1 MMKIQH
7 YILLAL
13 TLCTTVRVHAD
24 ETIRYVKTTQDGGS
38 YSHQGRSW
46 DDAYDNIQ
54 TAIDAVEKAGG
65 GSVYVAAGTYRP
77 TTAAHNGGSSAKSF
91 YTFQMKPGVKVYG
104 GFAGTES
111 SPEER
116 ETVETT
122 VGVFYS
128 NQTILSG
135 NLSDRETKFTFNES
149 RNRFE
154 TAFYNNVYHVVTF
167 AQEFENNRAK
177 ALTKTAL
184 LDGFVIKDGYANNP
198 SASAVRTHYA
208 YGAGIYLVEGGE
220 VNRCEIYHCE
230 ASRSGGGVYLDG
242 GGRLDYSY
250 VHDCQARGI
259 GVEYGHGGGVFV
271 EDKGTVRHS
280 SIVGNVGRVGGGLC
294 LYNNREVSETP
305 TPTMF
310 AAATLVA
317 GNTAL
322 SEAGGVYMRRGGV
335 LNGVTVARNACLG
348 TGATYS
354 DMVTGTAGGVMV
366 RDMAWIYN
374 SVLWGNSCQAS
385 QDIQLNSILTN
396 ASSTVRPIIDYVA
409 LTKSDA
415 TDWSGASRSHII
427 GLSDYNLR
435 SEAESE
441 GAAIGAD
448 DRFARFEA
456 PIPVAG
462 VSSCLEN
469 IDIASS
475 GERNSNNGINQYKW
489 EPYTYSDLN
498 GAGVQLRDLQSGAAF
513 VNAVVTVDIRSR
525 AFAPKCTVGA
535 IVAEPA
541 KKAYTMMTSIE
552 DPTEGEIP
560 TFFVDPSY
568 KFEDH
573 AADFGDRWGT
583 PYPSLTP
590 IVEYAKTELLDKGTA
605 TRVQILMKA
614 GTVGT
619 ADHHEAAYM
628 RQTSLRMYSG
638 IRIYGG
644 YDPTLEDNG
653 TEGNWAPNISRR
665 DPVAY
670 PSIISGNITG
680 DYSKAVYHVVRYD
693 DAEHTVLDGL
703 QIRGGNVSQTDD
715 SVEGGHADHDHGAG
729 IHFEGGQDNIVR
741 NCIVA
746 GNTAPRGAAIYITP
760 TTSHPAAELTMT
772 NCVVHNNA
780 VKAANSSSDE
790 APVGVG
796 VIHLETGATLTMD
809 HCDVTRN
816 VGAGAYVAAGATINA
831 SNSMVFANTKA
842 PYSTIRNLT
851 DESYYSNLVAESGA
865 TVNAT
870 NILVGEHDT
879 TDQDGVSNILSYD
892 PSSTNYPWMV
902 NPTSNSGVS
911 PNGDVTF
918 YGGKTNW
925 MPRNMNP
932 MVNQLAS
939 TVGTDMSGAPR
950 TYGGR
955 ADIGAVENRVT
966 PEYPDGQLTPGEV
979 LYVRDYSHES
989 GTQMDTYDGSN
1000 FDGEGVPQTFTR
1012 NPDGLGLYTA
1022 SGEYLDGS
1030 SWALAINGNA
1040 NYSAGVQTIDASS
1053 PVTAI
1058 GDLHTYADVAA
1069 YNSDA
1074 NKYSYKLG
1082 MLSANTTSGTTYY
1095 ATYDTSTSS
1104 KIKSETDIQAA
1115 DSYIFIEAGT
1125 GSDGSHSAYKIYNV
1139 SQSKYVTYSGV
1150 GNAQNLVDL
1159 SADITDQNSK
1169 WYVVA
1174 SDSHT
1179 SSYKFNIIPA
1189 TNSSI
1194 GSNTPGWNYNGGTN
1208 YPLSLYQRNETNSQW
1223 QIVANETRVIPI
1235 HVSGLQ
1241 TAVNTQHGQYLS
1253 THTSSLVWV
1262 GAGEYE
1268 YAPST
1273 EIDQYGIEHRYIYKM
1288 LEGVEVVGGFP
1299 ATGNPGMKERAP
1311 KKHVSYLET
1320 QIGDYLDTEDPDRK
1334 VLVNNLYDSEANKGV
1349 LGRPNEGRVLY
1360 QPKDFTEETSWNG
1373 FTLRRGYLFQCMR
1386 LNLVGNIQNVVD
1398 KVTKPGYSAGAFGGA
1413 GAFIRQGGVLENCR
1427 VEDNVVFY
1435 SSKDQ
1440 TGGYWGQANV
1450 EGNMG
1455 GYHIAGAGVYNAG
1468 GTVKNCEIIG
1478 NQLYSYRAA
1487 RQAAWAYGAGLF
1499 MGQGTVYNTVISGND
1514 IRTFGET
1521 STYNENNDVQA
1532 GGGCFLFGGSFFNNT
1547 VVGNTTTPFD
1557 NPDTYGETPVRSTVP
1572 GNQFVY
1578 APGIFVVGSN
1588 VVLYNTIIANNGFSS
1603 VAHHPKDITYSFN
1616 NNSHVIYGYP
1626 ILSVGQNW
1634 ALVPDAVRGYYNC
1647 VGPCEDN
1654 EPFYGF
1660 KSNTANQNNGSNAYQ
1675 EQMAYNQN
1683 GNREVD
1689 GVRLC
1694 AENLLNK
1701 DPMVYADGQF
1711 IYQEQPGSPCI
1722 NAGTEVEYG
1731 AGGQALDLPSYDAA
1745 YTDRIKD
1752 CRLDIGAYDYDGI
1765 QTVTPTLLQADGTSA
1780 ASLAEAARAEFYVS
1794 QTGLG
1799 SSSASDPANAAC
1811 MQKLQK
1817 VLDAA
1822 GRYKAGL
1829 DYDGT
1834 ELTLSEEEKAQ
1845 RKSIQVV
1852 VKIAAIPGAT
1862 IDYYPTRTA
1871 ASSNNEN
1878 VRNYSIQVPRGVEL
1892 WGGFENPTS
1901 GTATAAYADANR
1913 NITAHKSYLGAT
1925 YDVDGSKTTGYHVV
1939 TFTDKLFRADGT
1951 QIETHPSLLALDVKG
1966 RAVVDGCFIRG
1977 GVADGEELAG
1987 TDLNANRYGGA
1998 AIVTDYGHIRNCII
2012 EDNEAYYGGA
2022 LALMPGA
2029 LVSGTLIRDN
2039 LAQLNGGA
2047 IYVFEDGT
2055 RVEFADSRKVP
2066 INSGKKDGSGNE
2078 TREDSGMA
2086 HVYTCTLVDNE
2097 ALNSGGGVWF
2107 NDNARFNSLAI
2118 WLNASPNQA
2127 NVSGQTSPRNVENN
2141 AEDLRS
2147 TLQRYP
2153 FAYSAVQSVRLSGLN
2168 NINLASENLRGTRF
2182 TSDADSKSNYFQ
2194 LSRLSILNHTG
2205 MPVGDYTALKTSSGL
2220 SAADFLAQDR
2230 LSSLDINDQV
2240 EARTHIDIGALAGY
2254 INRKELSK
2262 DNLLLRLYVVN
2273 APDVNVPAANK
2284 LAESGHTLYSQPGS
2298 SFGYPMQRVAD
2309 AFEYIYKARLLV
2321 DGAQDLP
2328 FEVVLSGGTYYPTR
2342 DITGQYRNSA
2352 LSQSFLIPEGVHVFG
2367 SFHAP
2372 YTDNKFYGQYKRPA
2386 ATIDKSYTA
2395 FHTTN
2400 TTKLS
2405 GVVNPGGV
2413 LIDQAATDV
2422 MVQARPI
2429 ADVNANSILEPWEFR
2444 DQTYL
2449 SGDVLNSTERK
2460 AYHVL
2465 SVLADEN
2472 LVGKL
2477 PTPTTNSNYTGV
2489 APKTY
2494 KEMGQAVV
2502 IDGVNVKE
2510 GHALTFDKYALDTNG
2525 YQPYDYYH
2533 GGGLMVDGNWYAN
2546 TTTPGETL
2554 MATPSAAEYKHK
2566 EMQTPVGYRNIP
2578 VVIRNSVFTDHVAG
2592 IGGAISTNG
2601 DLYITDCSISHNLA
2615 ESKSETVEHDG
2626 THNITTPGNGGA
2638 LYGTAQVTAIN
2649 TLFANNE
2656 ARKGDFDEAGA
2667 HYTLL
2672 RATSAP
2678 SYNTFGGSG
2687 GVFYGG
2693 FHSNYHFLNCDMVR
2707 NRSNMYP
2714 AIFSLHSMANKAG
2727 STQSTTNQA
2736 VNTIFWGNEAIVA
2749 TTGSTPALK
2758 FSANLSANRVSDS
2771 GDAPHL
2777 HLVADQAELDDTDD
2791 ILWFCGYEEGRGH
2804 TPVNTEDHRKLP
2816 YSFDKTIKANVQ
2828 TAIDGHEENFSVM
2841 ENSNVLLDPVN
2852 AALTGPNFVNPTT
2865 QAGVDGYNETA
2876 DWAPARINVLTDAG
2890 SGYLQQD
2897 INRDLDFET
2906 DGAGNYVG
2914 SGIYYSYYMNHPVL
2928 KGLIDIG
2935 EHQYMIDGNTRSN
2948 LLRIAKD
2955 PSPTHYESHI
2965 DIGVY
2970 EYPHVSLHPVDGS
2983 EVDILWVSTEEK
2995 LENGVPDGS
3004 TWKRPTSDL
3013 QRAIETLLCSRNGHK
3028 KEIRIMEGEYMPKYA
3043 LDGAKNHS
3051 FYINTRLLN
3060 DFVKLPLGHQ
3070 EGSRKQ
3076 DYYAQS
3082 ITIKGG
3088 YSSYLEEIHDP
3099 VLYPT
3104 TLHQASDKSD
3114 PVFYVA
3120 DALQRYGKENI
3131 SNSPSTLYGAL
3142 VNDEVTPRVMPITLD
3157 GLNIYNTQGSAI
3169 YYADQT
3175 AEAGKL
3181 PDGTDATVVDTQTT
3195 PAYQA
3200 AAPAPVMAWV
3210 ATDKETVVEKEV
3222 VPAKLTISK
3231 CRIYDTGNTGAATD
3245 AYEKGSAAVYAGQYG
3260 GKVLIYNTLFADNK
3274 VVPYRGY
3281 NTMFVNNTVARNAKE
3296 MQFLDGEDAKSEELE
3311 QHNNQP
3317 DTGTMLAPSKYGVK
3331 ADPSLLATST
3341 AIYNSV
3347 FWRNNCT
3354 TEPTFNPNGSVATE
3368 GVYAEQYTAPTGAPF
3383 VNNAYTVDE
3392 SRKGEIDADNNR
3404 VLSDQNDDLVDGPNF
3419 KDPNNA
3425 SVADRQYG
3433 LDPGLTLL
3441 NNADNA
3447 LYYDNVADLSYDTYE
3462 TGGFHTINKELA
3474 YVDRQIGPKIDLGA
3488 YEFNERLQRVVYV
3501 DPASSTLGNAGDTW
3515 QYPMGKTELQRAI
3528 NTAALYGAT
3537 YGQAYVYV
3545 KGGPTDEDIILRSGV
3560 NIYGSVNTTE
3570 AAGGFV
3576 DAHRDIDENGFE
3588 IYDPARPYM
3597 ADSHLLYNYEA
3608 KVRRNRKGLLQNEDG
3623 DLTSIKSITVDRGYV
3638 ASIDKDHP
3646 LTAIIDGFEVK
3657 GATAMP
3663 AINLHADNADAVV
3676 AARNMVVRKN
3686 TMDDSDE
3693 PLVKVGDA
3701 LLYNVLICSNTKDGD
3716 YTKPVVTLGDKGYA
3730 LNVSVNEFLN
3740 TQEITGTTANALAS
3754 IKWNDRAY
3762 NYYLCYSG
3770 DTKLGPEYNSQPDE
3784 IQTTMIN
3791 QCSSVPASVP
3801 AKYVSSDATYL
3812 YHDVVNYNVDKDV
3825 LGNPRKVDGKVDY
3838 GCYETY
3844 AVETDH
3850 TVVAEYYTADLPLIP
3865 QDDHDKFAEQVAYTL
3880 RYEDYPHKNSVIYL
3894 RDNATLVLDDH
3905 YGASNTLSQFDYECE
3920 PAHVVTFETANF
3932 YGQGNPIKAQF
3943 ATLDRKVGPNGTE
3956 GMVVGMPFEIHPWLT
3971 RIKTEGSLDYNY
3983 YGAKLNFKTY
3993 SGINRSAWKY
4003 KAQTSDGAWEDYGS
4017 EMPIQSF
4024 LVEPKAGTFAEG
4036 TILSFTG
4043 CPTNTVDYAY
4053 TESVTDKTKKT
4064 VVLTQND
4071 SHKLNGIKPEFTIKE
4086 NMGWNLVGLPYLV
4099 SDYQPYDRVTVA
4111 DDLVSDGG
4119 DYLYRMHIPHEMWL
4133 YYDGNTSLDGHQ
4145 VANGAGYYP
4154 VNSWDTTAASWHL
4167 DSGTPSIWMG
4177 EGIFMQTAAL
4187 QSPEQKLAH
4196 EPATENVDF
4205 YLPVYAGA
4213 ASPTRQLTR
4222 YYAGADVED
4231 ELTPLA
4237 PAFHTR
4243 KVTVRTG
4250 QLRVE
4255 VPTDATAVE
4264 VVNAAGQVVT
4274 TTDTTTD
4281 IHLNNGVYILRAK

>member
-1 MMKIQH
+1 MKIQH

-24 ETIRYVKTTQDGGS
+24 ETIRYVKTTQAGGS

-116 ETVETT
+116 TTVETT
-122 VGVFYS
+122 VGVFYR

-135 NLSDRETKFTFNES
+135 SLSDRETKFTFNES

-177 ALTKTAL
+177 ALTERAL

-475 GERNSNNGINQYKW
+475 GDRGSNTGINKYKW
-489 EPYTYSDLN
+489 EPHTYSDLN

-513 VNAVVTVDIRSR
+513 VDAVVTVDIRSR

-552 DPTEGEIP
+552 DPTEGKIP

-590 IVEYAKTELLDKGTA
+590 IVEYAKTELLDKGVA
-605 TRVQILMKA
+605 RVQILMKA

-653 TEGNWAPNISRR
+653 TEGNWVPNISRR

-715 SVEGGHADHDHGAG
+715 SVEGGHANHDHGAG

-780 VKAANSSSDE
+780 VKAANSSSDV
-790 APVGVG
+790 APEDVG
-796 VIHLETGATLTMD
+796 VIHLAKGATLTMD

-851 DESYYSNLVAESGA
+851 DDSYYPNVVTESGA
-865 TVNAT
+865 TINAT

-879 TDQDGVSNILSYD
+879 TGHPGVSNILSYD

-939 TVGTDMSGAPR
+939 TEGTDMSGAPR

-979 LYVRDYSHES
+979 LYVRDYSHDS
-989 GTQMDTYDGSN
+989 GTQMETYDGSDFN
-1000 FDGEGVPQTFTR
+1000 GEGVPQTLTR

-1040 NYSAGVQTIDASS
+1040 HYSAGEHTIDASS
-1053 PVTAI
+1053 PVETI
-1058 GDLHTYADVAA
+1058 GDLHIYADLAA

-1082 MLSANTTSGTTYY
+1082 MLSADTKSGTTYY

-1115 DSYIFIEAGT
+1115 DSYIFIEAGK

-1150 GNAQNLVDL
+1150 DGAQDRVNL

-1169 WYVVA
+1169 WYVVE

-1194 GSNTPGWNYNGGTN
+1194 ASNTPGWNYNGGTTN
-1208 YPLSLYQRNETNSQW
+1208 PLSLYERNDNSSQW

-1241 TAVNTQHGQYLS
+1241 TAVNTQHRQYLS

-1273 EIDQYGIEHRYIYKM
+1273 EIDQYGIGHRYIYKM

-1311 KKHVSYLET
+1311 KEHVSYLET
-1320 QIGDYLDTEDPDRK
+1320 QIGEYLDPEDADRK
-1334 VLVNNLYDSEANKGV
+1334 VLVNNLYDTEAGKGV

-1360 QPKDFTEETSWNG
+1360 QPEDFTKETSWNG

-1386 LNLVGNIQNVVD
+1386 LNLAGNIQNVVD
-1398 KVTKPGYSAGAFGGA
+1398 KVTKSGYSAGAFGGA

-1435 SSKDQ
+1435 SSKDE
-1440 TGGYWGQANV
+1440 TGGYSSQADATAIK
-1450 EGNMG
+1450 G

-1478 NQLYSYRAA
+1478 NQLYSYRDA

-1514 IRTFGET
+1514 IRTFGEK
-1521 STYNENNDVQA
+1521 STFNENNDVQA

-1557 NPDTYGETPVRSTVP
+1557 NPDNYKKPSDGSTVL

-1578 APGIFVVGSN
+1578 APGIFVLGSS

-1603 VAHHPKDITYSFN
+1603 VAHHPKDITYSFYN
-1616 NNSHVIYGYP
+1616 NSSSHVIYGYP
-1626 ILSVGQNW
+1626 ILSVGQSW
-1634 ALVPDAVRGYYNC
+1634 ALVPNSVRGYYNC
-1647 VGPCEDN
+1647 VGPCE
-1654 EPFYGF
+1654 PFYGVG
-1660 KSNTANQNNGSNAYQ
+1660 SNSSNQSSSNNAYQ
-1675 EQMAYNQN
+1675 EQMAYNQKN
-1683 GNREVD
+1683 ARIVD

-1694 AENLLNK
+1694 AENLLNT
-1701 DPMVYADGQF
+1701 DPMVYANGQF

-1731 AGGQALDLPSYDAA
+1731 DGGQALDLPSYDAA

-1765 QTVTPTLLQADGTSA
+1765 QTVTPTLLQANGTSA

-1829 DYDGT
+1829 DYNGT
-1834 ELTLSEEEKAQ
+1834 ELTTLTEEEKAK

-1901 GTATAAYADANR
+1901 LTATAAYDDANR

-1951 QIETHPSLLALDVKG
+1951 QIETHPSLLALGVTG

-2022 LALMPGA
+2022 LALMPSA

-2055 RVEFADSRKVP
+2055 CVEFADSRKVA

-2078 TREDSGMA
+2078 TRDDSGMA

-2141 AEDLRS
+2141 ALDLRS
-2147 TLQRYP
+2147 TLERYP

-2205 MPVGDYTALKTSSGL
+2205 MPVGDYRTLQTNSGL

-2230 LSSLDINDQV
+2230 LRSLDIHDQV

-2254 INRKELSK
+2254 INRKALTK

-2284 LAESGHTLYSQPGS
+2284 LAESGNTLYSQPGS
-2298 SFGYPMQRVAD
+2298 SFGYPLQRVAD

-2386 ATIDKSYTA
+2386 ETINKSYAA

-2400 TTKLS
+2400 TTQLS

-2489 APKTY
+2489 ASKTY

-2510 GHALTFDKYALDTNG
+2510 GHALTFDKYALDTKG

-2546 TTTPGETL
+2546 TGNANLLTTPS
-2554 MATPSAAEYKHK
+2554 TPEYKHTT
-2566 EMQTPVGYRNIP
+2566 MQTPVGYRNIP
-2578 VVIRNSVFTDHVAG
+2578 VLIRNSVFTDHVAG

-2601 DLYITDCSISHNLA
+2601 DLYITDSSISHNLA
-2615 ESKSETVEHDG
+2615 ESKSETVVHEG
-2626 THNITTPGNGGA
+2626 TTYNITTPGNGGA

-2656 ARKGDFDEAGA
+2656 ARKDHFEEAGA

-2672 RATSAP
+2672 RATNATP
-2678 SYNTFGGSG
+2678 YNTFGGSG

-2714 AIFSLHSMANKAG
+2714 AIFSLHSMANKTG
-2727 STQSTTNQA
+2727 TTQSTTNQA

-2758 FSANLSANRVSDS
+2758 FSANLSANRVSNS
-2771 GDAPHL
+2771 GVAPHL
-2777 HLVADQAELDDTDD
+2777 HLVADQAELDATDD

-2804 TPVNTEDHRKLP
+2804 TPVNTEDHRRLP

-2828 TAIDGHEENFSVM
+2828 AAIDDHKVNFSNI

-2876 DWAPARINVLTDAG
+2876 DWSPARINVLTDAG
-2890 SGYLQQD
+2890 SGFLQQD

-2906 DGAGNYVG
+2906 DGEGDYVG

-2935 EHQYMIDGNTRSN
+2935 EHQYMIDGNTSN
-2948 LLRIAKD
+2948 DLLRIAKD

-2970 EYPHVSLHPVDGS
+2970 EYPHVSLHPVEGS

-3070 EGSRKQ
+3070 ESSRKQ

-3104 TLHQASDKSD
+3104 TLHQVSGKSD

-3157 GLNIYNTQGSAI
+3157 GLNIYNTRGSAI

-3181 PDGTDATVVDTQTT
+3181 PDGTDATVVDEKTT
-3195 PAYQA
+3195 PAYKA

-3231 CRIYDTGNTGAATD
+3231 CRIYDTGNTGATPA
-3245 AYEKGSAAVYAGQYG
+3245 AYEEGSAAVYAGQYG

-3296 MQFLDGEDAKSEELE
+3296 MQFLDGEDAKAEDLE
-3311 QHNNQP
+3311 QHNGQGVGGG
-3317 DTGTMLAPSKYGVK
+3317 TGPMLAPSKYGVK

-3354 TEPTFNPNGSVATE
+3354 KEPTFNPNGSVATK
-3368 GVYAEQYTAPTGAPF
+3368 GVYAAQYTAPATAPF

-3392 SRKGEIDADNNR
+3392 SRKGEIDANNNR

-3462 TGGFHTINKELA
+3462 TGNFHTINKELA

-3501 DPASSTLGNAGDTW
+3501 DPTSNTLGNAGDTW

-3545 KGGPTDEDIILRSGV
+3545 KGGQTDEDIILRSGV
-3560 NIYGSVNTTE
+3560 NIYGSVDATE

-3588 IYDPARPYM
+3588 IYDTNRKPHYM

-3608 KVRRNRKGLLQNEDG
+3608 KVRRNRKGLMQNED
-3623 DLTSIKSITVDRGYV
+3623 DELTSIKSITVDRGYV
-3638 ASIDKDHP
+3638 ASIDEDHP

-3663 AINLHADNADAVV
+3663 AINLHADNANAVV
-3676 AARNMVVRKN
+3676 AARNMVVRGNYAAPN
-3686 TMDDSDE
+3686 TDE
-3693 PLVKVGDA
+3693 PLIQLGDA
-3701 LLYNVLICSNTKDGD
+3701 MLYNVLVYGNQKAGGSGD
-3716 YTKPVVTLGDKGYA
+3716 DIRYVTSSSEKSCV
-3730 LNVSVNEFLN
+3730 LNVSLGVS
-3740 TQEITGTTANALAS
+3740 TQFRDIAHKVASLDANNGYDSSPGNNYSNVLYLAS
-3754 IKWNDRAY
+3754 SVSGENLDIEEAFVYQPNDQNVSIINVY
-3762 NYYLCYSG
+3762 SEVSG
-3770 DTKLGPEYNSQPDE
+3770 D
-3784 IQTTMIN
+3784 
-3791 QCSSVPASVP
+3791 VPT
-3801 AKYVSSDATYL
+3801 KYVSSDGTYA
-3812 YHDVVNYNVDKDV
+3812 YHDVVNYNVDKDL

-3844 AVETDH
+3844 AVESDH
-3850 TVVAEYYTADLPLIP
+3850 TVMAEYSATVLPKID
-3865 QDDHDKFAEQVAYTL
+3865 QDDEEKFALQPEYTL
-3880 RYEDYPHKNSVIYL
+3880 RHEDYPHEGSVIYL
-3894 RDNATLVLDDH
+3894 RDNATLVLGAT
-3905 YGASNTLSQFDYECE
+3905 YGEENSLGKIGYECL
-3920 PAHVVTFETANF
+3920 PAHVVVSESANL
-3932 YGQGNPIKAQF
+3932 YGQGNPIKAKF
-3943 ATLDRKVGPNGTE
+3943 ASLDKKVGSNNTQ
-3956 GMVVGMPFEIHPWLT
+3956 GMVVGLPFEAETWTSQDL
-3971 RIKTEGSLDYNY
+3971 KYS
-3983 YGAKLNFKTY
+3983 TY
-3993 SGINRSAWKY
+3993 SGLNRSQWKY
-4003 KAQTSDGAWEDYGS
+4003 KANFEDGAWVDLEGYTA
-4017 EMPIQSF
+4017 QNF
-4024 LVEPKAGTFAEG
+4024 LVEPRLGSFNEG
-4036 TILSFTG
+4036 DILRFNGWPGSDG
-4043 CPTNTVDYAY
+4043 YAY

-4064 VVLTQND
+4064 VVLTQYD
-4071 SHKLNGIKPEFTIKE
+4071 SHKLSGNKPEFTNKE

-4111 DDLVSDGG
+4111 DDLVSDSG
-4119 DYLYRMHIPHEMWL
+4119 DYLYRMHIPHEIWL
-4133 YYDGNTSLDGHQ
+4133 YYDGNTTLDGHQ
-4145 VANGAGYYP
+4145 SANGAGYYP

-4167 DSGTPSIWMG
+4167 SSGTPSIWMG

-4187 QSPEQKLAH
+4187 QSPDQKLADK
-4196 EPATENVDF
+4196 PATENVDF
-4205 YLPVYAGA
+4205 YLPVYAA
-4213 ASPTRQLTR
+4213 PVSPTRQLTR

-4255 VPTDATAVE
+4255 VPSDATAVE

-4281 IHLNNGVYILRAK
+4281 IHLNNGVYILRVRH